1 MAMADP
7 LQRAIDSAL
16 GKAAPAPLALTR
28 LIMAAGSATELQ
40 SALAASVASHCPGSS
55 EHLQAQAL
63 MHLWSAH
70 PDAWHRVRGV
80 LKMAVHDEEAMGDGD
95 PVARWT
101 HIFDQAAEISP
112 LAAVALYSLGD
123 ERLLELATSEIV
135 GWLASRGLVHDDQDV
150 VDLGCGI
157 GRIAQR
163 IAPCARSVTGVD

>member
-7 LQRAIDSAL
+7 LHRAIDAAL
-16 GKAAPAPLALTR
+16 GGAAPAPLALMR
-28 LIMAAGSATELQ
+28 LIMAAGSASELQ
-40 SALAASVASHCPGSS
+40 SALAASVASHRPGSS
-55 EHLQAQAL
+55 EHHQAQAL
-63 MHLWSAH
+63 MHLWSAQ

-80 LKMAVHDEEAMGDGD
+80 LKMAVHDQDAIGGDD

-101 HIFDQAAEISP
+101 QIFDRAAEVSP

-135 GWLASRGLVHDDQDV
+135 SWLAARGLLHDGQDV

-163 IAPCARSVTGVD
+163 IAPGAR